1 MAFLQIDYKSEAL
14 MRGVNIKVILP
25 SDGMAGKWEPPYK
38 TLYLLPGYSATA
50 TELITYLGLRGQS
63 ELKGI
68 AIVLPDGENLF
79 YQDLPDRMT
88 FYSTYVGKELVEVT
102 RKMLPLSTK
111 REDTFIGGISMG
123 GYGALYNGF
132 KYRDTFSKVVA
143 FSPATVMVVGCFT
156 GCGSDKKNDSS
167 EVVSTEQSGS
177 KEETPEFDMSE
188 TVKMGIL
195 VSDATSAE
203 ALAFRTYYTEY
214 IQKQYNV
221 ELIYSDELKD
231 AAGETSAIDTFITNN
246 CKAIISFSSFDR
258 AAQIEQCE
266 AAGVYYA
273 VATGTLTDEEYETYK
288 GYEHY
293 VGAIG
298 PSLEVEYQTGYDMAN
313 YYLEQGKKNFAI
325 FGGAIPYYTDMH
337 IYRAAGMIAA
347 MVDAGGA
354 DANYKGATDE
364 AGIIG
369 QIYADGQIETGA
381 IGDVNIVGYVG
392 GYDMDDA
399 WFGKCAQMAQTPDLE
414 VILAVGNGSDFFGT
428 AIEGTDVKIASVD
441 AYAESYGTAMD
452 GGMLDY
458 LAGKFSASIGPI
470 FIATYRAVLGS
481 PIRTEDGN
489 ALALSQGYWVA
500 TSPEEFSE
508 YYAVDSSVDSPAYT
522 KGMLD
527 GLLTADYASFEKFVS
542 AYGFKDIQEEAK

>member
-1 MAFLQIDYKSEAL
+1 MK
-14 MRGVNIKVILP
+14 KILA
-25 SDGMAGKWEPPYK
+25 M
-38 TLYLLPGYSATA
+38 LL
-50 TELITYLGLRGQS
+50 
-63 ELKGI
+63 
-68 AIVLPDGENLF
+68 
-79 YQDLPDRMT
+79 
-88 FYSTYVGKELVEVT
+88 
-102 RKMLPLSTK
+102 
-111 REDTFIGGISMG
+111 
-123 GYGALYNGF
+123 
-132 KYRDTFSKVVA
+132 
-143 FSPATVMVVGCFT
+143 ATVMVVGCFT

-177 KEETPEFDMSE
+177 KEETPELDMSE

-369 QIYADGQIETGA
+369 QIYADGQIIISNLSEQDFEELHAST
-381 IGDVNIVGYVG
+381 
-392 GYDMDDA
+392 
-399 WFGKCAQMAQTPDLE
+399 
-414 VILAVGNGSDFFGT
+414 SD
-428 AIEGTDVKIASVD
+428 S
-441 AYAESYGTAMD
+441 D
-452 GGMLDY
+452 GIIDQLR
-458 LAGKFSASIGPI
+458 I
-470 FIATYRAVLGS
+470 
-481 PIRTEDGN
+481 
-489 ALALSQGYWVA
+489 
-500 TSPEEFSE
+500 
-508 YYAVDSSVDSPAYT
+508 T
-522 KGMLD
+522 KGVEAAIFLYPIENGYKVSMR
-527 GLLTADYASFEKFVS
+527 SNEKVKVS
-542 AYGFKDIQEEAK
+542 EIAKTHGGGGHIRAAGCSMKGTLKDIQSTIISEITEQL